1 MGHSRLICA
10 QLLCSCLLVAALLL
24 SCVVVIVSATNDTDK
39 LALLAFKARITS
51 YPFGSLNSWNDSTD
65 FCWWYG
71 VKISGP
77 ISPHIGNLSFLR
89 ELRLQNNSFGL
100 EIPSQIGRLRRL
112 QFLNLSN
119 NSLMGEIPRNIS
131 GCSNLVIFYL
141 ESNRLVGGIPL
152 ELGSLSNLRKVN
164 VAINQLTD
172 RIPSSI
178 GNLSSLEWI
187 YCKRNGLSGNIP
199 QSLGRLTNLQRL
211 LFGGNRLSGSI
222 PSSVFNL
229 SSLVLMDICVNRIC
243 GNLPK
248 DIGATLPN
256 LQMFSIFQNQFTGS
270 IPSSISNS
278 TNLRKLQLSHN
289 EFFGKVPSLA
299 NLHNL
304 QRVTLHTNYLGSG
317 GSDADDMSFLCSLR
331 NTPNLVAL
339 VAHHNRL
346 GGTLPVCIGNTN
358 LSTTLEFLVLYHN
371 SISGEIPSGVGN
383 LVNLRRLQINNDF
396 LSGSIPSDLGNLSN
410 LAALTLSGNNLSG
423 IIPSSLQNL
432 QSLIFL
438 FLAENNFEGLI
449 PSYLEKYQ
457 SLVALDLS
465 SNYLSGPPIFPMTGS
480 LLWLN
485 LSSIH
490 LSRVLPMGIGNL
502 KHLDILDVSENILE
516 GEIPSSI
523 GNCDGL
529 RVLRLRDNLFHGSIA
544 QPISS
549 LRSIEELDLS
559 NNSFYGEI
567 PKFLEA
573 FRFLEKLDLSYNHLE
588 GPLPTQ
594 GVFRNASATFVA
606 GNEKLCGG
614 MLEFELP
621 KCVSQNSKSR
631 GRVHKLKL
639 TIVIVFGLL
648 GVLLVVASLSLCWL
662 KQKRSRLIS
671 SSLDNSLLNLS
682 YQTLLKA
689 TDGFS
694 STNLIGIGS
703 FGSVY
708 KGFLPEN
715 GNVIAVKVLA
725 LTQHGALKSFKAECE
740 ALKHIK
746 HRNILKVL
754 MACSGIDYK
763 GDEFKALVYKFM
775 VNGSLEEWLH
785 PNLAPNDADGRSKKL
800 SLVQRI
806 NISIDVNV
814 ITPRF
819 QFNLWLIARNHYLH
833 NQCESPIIHCDLKPS
848 NVLLDAELVGHVGDF
863 GLAKIVHKSMS
874 DTRANTSSVGL
885 KGTIGYAAP
894 EYATGSQVSREG
906 DVYSYGIFLL
916 EMFTGLSPT
925 SDIFRDNLNLYNYVA
940 ESLPQQAMEITDPM
954 LLHEGESHNSSQDL
968 LHERYRIFQ
977 ECLEAIYHIGL
988 ACSVEEPRRC
998 MSIDKVATR
1007 LHLIRQKFFA
1017 ASLPKGMRHEKLT
1030 PKATS
1035 S

>member
-10 QLLCSCLLVAALLL
+10 QLLCSCLPVAALLL

-39 LALLAFKARITS
+39 LTLLAFKARITS
-51 YPFGSLNSWNDSTD
+51 DPFGSLNSWNDSTD
-65 FCWWYG
+65 FCRWYG
-71 VKISGP
+71 VKCGRRHHRVIVLNLHSQRISGS

-112 QFLNLSN
+112 QFLNLSS
-119 NSLMGEIPRNIS
+119 NSLTGEIPRNIS

-152 ELGSLSNLRKVN
+152 ELGSLSNLRKVG

-187 YCKRNGLSGNIP
+187 HCSRNGLSGNIP
-199 QSLGRLTNLQRL
+199 QSLGRLTNLQWL
-211 LFGGNRLSGSI
+211 AFGGNRLSGTI

-229 SSLVLMDICVNRIC
+229 SSLVLMDVCVNQIC
-243 GNLPK
+243 GNLPE

-256 LQMFSIFQNQFTGS
+256 LQIFSIFQNQFTGS
-270 IPSSISNS
+270 IPLSISNS
-278 TNLRKLQLSHN
+278 TNLIKLQLSHN
-289 EFFGKVPSLA
+289 ELSGKVPSLA

-317 GSDADDMSFLCSLR
+317 GSDADDLSFLCSLT
-331 NTPNLVAL
+331 NAPNLVAL

-346 GGTLPVCIGNTN
+346 GGTLPVCIGNF
-358 LSTTLEFLVLYHN
+358 STTLEFLVLYHN
-371 SISGEIPSGVGN
+371 SISGEIPRGVGN
-383 LVNLRRLQINNDF
+383 LVNLRRLQINNNF
-396 LSGSIPSDLGNLSN
+396 LSGPIPSDLGNLSN

-432 QSLIFL
+432 QSLIYL
-438 FLAENNFEGLI
+438 YLAENNFEGLI

-457 SLVALDLS
+457 SLVDLDLS
-465 SNYLSGPPIFPMTGS
+465 SNHLSGPPIFPMNGS
-480 LLWLN
+480 LLYLN
-485 LSSIH
+485 LSLNH
-490 LSRVLPMGIGNL
+490 LSRVLPMEIGNL
-502 KHLDILDVSENILE
+502 KHLDTLDVSGNILE

-529 RVLRLRDNLFHGSIA
+529 RVLRLGDNLFHGSIA

-573 FRFLEKLDLSYNHLE
+573 FQFLEKLDLSYNHLE

-594 GVFRNASATFVA
+594 GVFRNVSATFVA

-614 MLEFELP
+614 MPEFELP
-621 KCVSQNSKSR
+621 KCVSQNSKNR

-639 TIVIVFGLL
+639 TIIIVFGLL

-662 KQKRSRLIS
+662 KQKRSEPTS
-671 SSLDNSLLNLS
+671 SSLDDSLLNLS
-682 YQTLLKA
+682 YGTLLKV

-715 GNVIAVKVLA
+715 GNVIAVKVLD
-725 LTQHGALKSFKAECE
+725 LTQYGALKSFKAECE
-740 ALKHIK
+740 ALKRIK
-746 HRNILKVL
+746 HRNLLKVL
-754 MACSGIDYK
+754 TACSGIDYK
-763 GDEFKALVYKFM
+763 GDEFKALVYEFM
-775 VNGSLEEWLH
+775 VNSSLEEWLH

-806 NISIDVNV
+806 NISIDVASA
-814 ITPRF
+814 
-819 QFNLWLIARNHYLH
+819 LDYLH

-874 DTRANTSSVGL
+874 DTRANTSSASL
-885 KGTIGYAAP
+885 RGTIGYAAP

-925 SDIFRDNLNLYNYVA
+925 SNIFRDNSNLYNYVA
-940 ESLPQQAMEITDPM
+940 ESLPQQAMEITDPV
-954 LLHEGESHNSSQDL
+954 LLHEGESHNGSQDL

-977 ECLEAIYHIGL
+977 ESLETIYHIGL
-988 ACSVEEPRRC
+988 ACSVEEPRRR
-998 MSIDKVATR
+998 MSIDKVATQ
-1007 LHLIRQKFFA
+1007 LHLIRQNCSFF
-1017 ASLPKGMRHEKLT
+1017 T
-1030 PKATS
+1030 
-1035 S
+1035 